1 MTFRTATACY
11 PPHSVRFL
19 PRMKSSPLACLL
31 LTLPLLLPAA
41 EPPAAAKPATAD
53 AAAPKPARQLSPEL
67 KLAMEKLKLP
77 GIKINTEL
85 WTVDVD
91 SRLCL
96 REGLLELIACTK
108 DTKEH
113 ESIIVVD
120 AIPSHIHTALLL
132 LGTRPGSPATQRVID
147 QAQGRYV
154 SIPPSGNPVDV
165 FLVFK
170 DDMGVENQHPISDF
184 ITRSDH
190 NHDPSAPSD
199 PKEAENAKKF
209 TTDPFLF
216 AGSILLPPENGVR
229 KYVCDETGD
238 VISISTFGNELLC
251 MSDIHGHENGALA
264 WQVQGDKLPPVDS
277 KIILRLKPR
286 MKDQPAPGTQP
297 PAK

>member
-1 MTFRTATACY
+1 
-11 PPHSVRFL
+11 
-19 PRMKSSPLACLL
+19 MKFKTLACLL
-31 LTLPLLLPAA
+31 LSLPLLLPAA
-41 EPPAAAKPATAD
+41 EEPAPVKPAAAD

-67 KLAMEKLKLP
+67 KLALEKLKLP
-77 GIKINTEL
+77 GVKINTEL

-91 SRLCL
+91 SRVCL

-120 AIPSHIHTALLL
+120 AKPSHIHTALLL
-132 LGTRPGSPATQRVID
+132 LGARPGSPAAQRLID
-147 QAQGRYV
+147 KEQGRYV

-170 DDMGVENQHPISDF
+170 DDKGVEAQHPISDF

-190 NHDPSAPSD
+190 YNDPSAPSN

-216 AGSILLPPENGVR
+216 AGSILLPAEKNGPR
-229 KYVCDETGD
+229 EYVCDETGD

-251 MSDIHGHENGALA
+251 MSGIHGHENGALA
-264 WQVQGDKLPPVDS
+264 WQVEGDKLPPVDS

-286 MKDQPAPGTQP
+286 MKDQPAPEPGTQS

>member
-1 MTFRTATACY
+1 MN
-11 PPHSVRFL
+11 S
-19 PRMKSSPLACLL
+19 KPLACLL
-31 LTLPLLLPAA
+31 LSLPLLLPAA
-41 EPPAAAKPATAD
+41 EEPAAAVKPAAAE

-67 KLAMEKLKLP
+67 KLALEKLKLP
-77 GIKINTEL
+77 GVKINVDL

-91 SRLCL
+91 SRVCL

-120 AIPSHIHTALLL
+120 AKPSHIHTALLL
-132 LGTRPGSPATQRVID
+132 LGARPGSPASQRMVD
-147 QAQGRYV
+147 QAEGRYI

-170 DDMGVENQHPISDF
+170 DDKGVEKEHHISEF
-184 ITRSDH
+184 LTRSEHYQDTA
-190 NHDPSAPSD
+190 APSD
-199 PKEAENAKKF
+199 PKEAENARKF

-216 AGSILLPPENGVR
+216 AGSILLPAENGPR

-238 VISISTFGNELLC
+238 VISISTFGTELLC
-251 MSDIHGHENGALA
+251 MSGVHGHENGSLA
-264 WQVQGDKLPPVDS
+264 WQVEGDKLPALDS

-286 MKDQPAPGTQP
+286 MADSPKPDPAAKP

>member
-1 MTFRTATACY
+1 
-11 PPHSVRFL
+11 
-19 PRMKSSPLACLL
+19 MKFKTLACLL
-31 LTLPLLLPAA
+31 LSLPLLLPAA
-41 EPPAAAKPATAD
+41 EEPAPVKPAAAD

-67 KLAMEKLKLP
+67 KLALEKLKLP
-77 GIKINTEL
+77 GVKINTEL

-91 SRLCL
+91 SRVCL

-120 AIPSHIHTALLL
+120 AKPSHIHTALLL
-132 LGTRPGSPATQRVID
+132 LGARPGSPAAQRLID
-147 QAQGRYV
+147 KEQGRYV

-170 DDMGVENQHPISDF
+170 DDKGVEAQHPISDF

-190 NHDPSAPSD
+190 YNDPSAPSD

-216 AGSILLPPENGVR
+216 AGSILLPAEKNGPR
-229 KYVCDETGD
+229 EYVCDETGD

-251 MSDIHGHENGALA
+251 MSGIHGHENGALA
-264 WQVQGDKLPPVDS
+264 WQVEGDKLPPVDS

-286 MKDQPAPGTQP
+286 MKDQPAPEPGTQS

>member
-1 MTFRTATACY
+1 
-11 PPHSVRFL
+11 
-19 PRMKSSPLACLL
+19 MKSKPLACLL
-31 LTLPLLLPAA
+31 FSLPLLLPAA
-41 EPPAAAKPATAD
+41 EEPAPVKPAAAET
-53 AAAPKPARQLSPEL
+53 AAPKPARQRSPEL
-67 KLAMEKLKLP
+67 KLALEKLKLP
-77 GIKINTEL
+77 GVKINTEL

-120 AIPSHIHTALLL
+120 AKPSHIHTALLL
-132 LGTRPGSPATQRVID
+132 LGARPGNPATQRVID
-147 QAQGRYV
+147 EAKGRIV

-170 DDMGVENQHPISDF
+170 DDKGVEAQHHISDF

-190 NHDPSAPSD
+190 HEDSSAPSD

-216 AGSILLPPENGVR
+216 AGSILLPAENNGPR
-229 KYVCDETGD
+229 KYVCDDTGD

-251 MSDIHGHENGALA
+251 MSGIHGRENGALA

-286 MKDQPAPGTQP
+286 MKDQPESEPAAKP
-297 PAK
+297 PVK